1 VTRVAGGSTSTSAV
15 ASSAR
20 VPVTTC
26 WAPVLAEATTAAGSS
41 AGRPAAISWAHT
53 SPRRS
58 AAISSTRVS
67 AAAAVRARS
76 AGAPPARVA
85 LMTA

>member
-1 VTRVAGGSTSTSAV
+1 
-15 ASSAR
+15 

-26 WAPVLAEATTAAGSS
+26 WAPVLAEAMTAAGSS
-41 AGRPAAISWAHT
+41 AGRPAVISWAQA
-53 SPRRS
+53 SARRS
-58 AAISSTRVS
+58 AAISRTRVS
-67 AAAAVRARS
+67 AAAAARARS